1 MNQNSNKKMT
11 NKKGYK
17 TSNVKNDSRIKT
29 LKVYAIGSVV
39 ILVAI
44 VVLLNIL
51 ITGLF
56 GDALTFD
63 FSAHNQNSISQQS
76 KDYINSLPEN
86 ASIRIVGLFE
96 RPDDLQN
103 SPYEYMVPL
112 LDDYEANSGGRITV
126 EYKDPDM
133 YPSIIS
139 ELDPNN
145 IYNLQE
151 GSYVVQ
157 YNGQIQPI
165 NPLDCFTI
173 DQDYLMFYNAYLP
186 TSNNVEY
193 VFTNSIA
200 RLVTGFNKKAY
211 IITGLQEEYSS
222 SITLILN
229 ALGCE
234 VGELPA
240 TTGFSIPDDCDLL
253 ILNGPDMDIPEVVQ
267 MALEAYLADGGE
279 FICSVD
285 FTDENASE
293 TYSNLNAVLNNMNIN
308 IDPYVL
314 KENDVNYMLD
324 DSGYSSLIA
333 VNATFIDLSSD
344 FEDYYQFRGSYIRP
358 VRILNAYSNDYYTIA
373 ISATSDS
380 AVCVKVADSGV
391 TQYGEEGRYYTAVYS
406 SANGASSTAQV
417 IVFGSNDFTSD
428 SYIASYGMNDDNINF
443 FKGCVRL
450 LLGSDS
456 SNTIEVPTRGI
467 SDYKLNGE
475 KVTAT
480 SATVVLVVFMVTI
493 PLLFLMGAAVIYEL
507 RKNL

>member
-1 MNQNSNKKMT
+1 MNQINNKNT
-11 NKKGYK
+11 NKFGNV
-17 TSNVKNDSRIKT
+17 TSKVKNDTRVKTIKF
-29 LKVYAIGSVV
+29 YAISSVV

-63 FSAHNQNSISQQS
+63 FSAQSQNSISQQT

-86 ASIRIVGLFE
+86 ANIRIVGLFE
-96 RPDDLQN
+96 RPEDLQN

-112 LDDYEANSGGRITV
+112 LDDYASKSGGRISV
-126 EYKDPDM
+126 EYKDPDL

-145 IYNLQE
+145 IYDLQM

-157 YNGQIQPI
+157 YNGQIQVV

-193 VFTNSIA
+193 VFTNTIA

-211 IITGLQEEYSS
+211 IITGMQGEDSS

-234 VGELPA
+234 VESLPVS
-240 TTGFSIPDDCDLL
+240 TSFSVPNDCDLL
-253 ILNGPDMDIPEVVQ
+253 ILNGPDTDIPEAVQ
-267 MALEAYLADGGE
+267 ISLEKYLADGGE

-285 FTDENASE
+285 FTDENSSE

-373 ISATSDS
+373 ISATSES

>member
-1 MNQNSNKKMT
+1 MNQNNNKKT
-11 NKKGYK
+11 VNKKGYK

-29 LKVYAIGSVV
+29 LKFYAIGSVV

-51 ITGLF
+51 ITSIF

-63 FSAHNQNSISQQS
+63 FSAHSQNSISQQT

-96 RPDDLQN
+96 RPEDLQN

-112 LDDYEANSGGRITV
+112 LDDYVSYSGGRITV
-126 EYKDPDM
+126 EYKDPDL
-133 YPSIIS
+133 YPSIVS

-157 YNGQIQPI
+157 YNGQIQAI

-193 VFTNSIA
+193 VFTNTIS
-200 RLVTGFNKKAY
+200 RLVSGFNKKAY
-211 IITGLQEEYSS
+211 IISGLKEEYST

-234 VGELPA
+234 VEYLQVS
-240 TTGFSIPDDCDLL
+240 TTFSIPDDCDLL
-253 ILNGPDMDIPEVVQ
+253 ILNGPKMDIPEVVQ
-267 MALEAYLADGGE
+267 MALEDYLTDGGE

-285 FTDENASE
+285 FTDENSSE
-293 TYSNLNAVLNNMNIN
+293 TYSNLNAVLNRMNIN
-308 IDPYVL
+308 IDPYII
-314 KENDVNYMLD
+314 KENDVDFKLD
-324 DSGYSSLIA
+324 DSGYNSLTF
-333 VNATFIDLSSD
+333 VNATFLDLSSD
-344 FEDYYQFRGSYIRP
+344 FEDYYQFRSSYIRP
-358 VRILNAYSNDYYTIA
+358 VRILNDMSDDYYSVA
-373 ISATSDS
+373 MSATSE
-380 AVCVKVADSGV
+380 AAICVKVADSGV
-391 TQYGEEGRYYTAVYS
+391 TQYGDEGRFYTAVYS
-406 SANGASSTAQV
+406 AANGTNSPAQV
-417 IVFGSNDFTSD
+417 IVFGTNDFTSD
-428 SYIASYGMNDDNINF
+428 DYISSYGMNDDNIVF

-450 LLGSDS
+450 LLGSDAN
-456 SNTIEVPTRGI
+456 NTVEVPTRGI
-467 SDYKLNGE
+467 SDYKLKGE
-475 KVTAT
+475 NVTAT

-493 PLLFLMGAAVIYEL
+493 PLIFLMAAAVVYEL